1 MIERFKSR
9 PTLAAP
15 RADTI
20 AAVSNG
26 PAILVLQHIAC
37 EPPGAYADPMRE
49 RDAELHAVE
58 LDEGEPLP
66 DWREF
71 DAMVVMGGPMGACDD
86 SDHPWL
92 AEERD
97 CIGAAVRAG
106 LPFFGACLG
115 SQLLAA
121 SLGARVY
128 TGATPEVGVLDVELT
143 EAGRDDRVLG
153 DLPRRFPTLQWH
165 SDSFDLPAG
174 AVALASSPAYA
185 NQAFRVGSTAY
196 AVQFHLEVT
205 SEMAAEWASVPDYAR
220 ALEQV
225 HGPGA
230 LDALLGSFEKRREEM
245 TAHARTLFSR
255 WLELVDGVASPASP
269 Q

>member
-1 MIERFKSR
+1 
-9 PTLAAP
+9 
-15 RADTI
+15 
-20 AAVSNG
+20 VSDG

-37 EPPGAYADPMRE
+37 EPPGAYADAMRE
-49 RDAELHAVE
+49 HGAELHPVE

-66 DWREF
+66 DWRDF

-86 SDHPWL
+86 DAHPWL
-92 AEERD
+92 VAERD
-97 CIGAAVRAG
+97 GIGAAVRAG

-128 TGATPEVGVLDVELT
+128 TGETPEVGVLDVELT
-143 EAGRDDRVLG
+143 GAGRDDPVLG
-153 DLPRRFPTLQWH
+153 GLPESFATLQWH

-185 NQAFRVGSTAY
+185 NQAFRVGATAY

-205 SEMAAEWASVPDYAR
+205 REMAAEWATVPDYAQ
-220 ALEQV
+220 ALERV
-225 HGPGA
+225 RGPGA
-230 LDALLGSFEKRREEM
+230 LDALLEAFEERREEM
-245 TAHARTLFSR
+245 TAHAHTLVSR
-255 WLELVDGVASPASP
+255 WLESCDLGLSRVPDRHG
-269 Q
+269 

>member
-1 MIERFKSR
+1 MSH
-9 PTLAAP
+9 
-15 RADTI
+15 
-20 AAVSNG
+20 G

-37 EPPGAYADPMRE
+37 EPPGAYADAMRVH
-49 RDAELHAVE
+49 DAELHAVE

-71 DAMVVMGGPMGACDD
+71 DAMVVMGGPMGARDD

-92 AEERD
+92 IGERD
-97 CIGAAVRAG
+97 CIAAAVRGG

-128 TGATPEVGVLDVELT
+128 TGDTPEVGVLDVQLT
-143 EAGRDDRVLG
+143 DAGMDDPILG
-153 DLPRRFPTLQWH
+153 ALPSSFPTLQWH
-165 SDSFDLPAG
+165 SDSFELPEG
-174 AVALASSPAYA
+174 AVGLATSPAYS

-205 SEMAAEWASVPDYAR
+205 SEMAAEWATVPDYAR
-220 ALEQV
+220 ALERV
-225 HGPGA
+225 RGPGA
-230 LDALLGSFEKRREEM
+230 LDALLEAFEERREEM

-255 WLELVDGVASPASP
+255 WLELV
-269 Q
+269 

>member
-1 MIERFKSR
+1 MRDGS
-9 PTLAAP
+9 
-15 RADTI
+15 
-20 AAVSNG
+20 
-26 PAILVLQHIAC
+26 AIRVLQHIAC
-37 EPPGAYADPMRE
+37 EPPGAYEDVMRE
-49 RDAELHAVE
+49 RGARLHRVE

-71 DAMVVMGGPMGACDD
+71 DGMVVMGGPMGAGDD
-86 SDHPWL
+86 AEHPWL
-92 AEERD
+92 VAERRS
-97 CIGAAVRAG
+97 IGEAVRAG

-143 EAGRDDRVLG
+143 DAGRDDPVLES
-153 DLPRRFPTLQWH
+153 LPESFPTLQWH
-165 SDSFDLPAG
+165 SDSFDLPGG

-185 NQAFRVGSTAY
+185 NQAFRVGATAY
-196 AVQFHLEVT
+196 AVQFHVEVT
-205 SEMAAEWASVPDYAR
+205 SEMAAEWARVPDYAR

-225 HGPGA
+225 RGPGA
-230 LDALLGSFEKRREEM
+230 LDELLEAFEARREEM
-245 TAHARTLFSR
+245 THHARTLFSS
-255 WLELVDGVASPASP
+255 WFELAMTAPRPSQAAAR